1 MLVVDEISEVV
12 DKLALRLG
20 DDVDGDDCAIV
31 EGFPAARLN
40 SLDTVSAGCTLAVSV
55 DPAAVGSAVG
65 RVADVNRAWLSALAV
80 GILAAELLLDTKL
93 GVNDFAVDSA
103 EEVAARDEVSGLAA
117 NESIIDEEDIVT
129 VVEVWISAGIADVSV
144 LLRNR
149 AAL

>member
-20 DDVDGDDCAIV
+20 DDVDGDDCALV

-65 RVADVNRAWLSALAV
+65 RVADVNRAWLS
-80 GILAAELLLDTKL
+80 ELLLDTKL
-93 GVNDFAVDSA
+93 GVNGFAVDSA